1 MQTIKCDLPETLDRI
16 HLLAIADQHGGD
28 PNSLPKLTKSRIDY
42 IKNTPNAYCLFNGDL
57 VNWASVMSISDTYG
71 ETLTPMQQ
79 IEAICKLIDPIKH
92 KTISVTPGNHE
103 FRPYKTEGID
113 ITRLACREIGIENKY
128 SELSML
134 IYVRLGKNT
143 VNKYHGRPVCY
154 AIYVNHGAGG
164 GRKPGAKVN
173 RLADMAMTVDADVY
187 IHSHTHTPMILRQG
201 YYRLD
206 TANSAVSYTDRLF
219 VNTGAAL
226 EYGGYGEAQEF
237 APASLET
244 PIITLDGTVKRA
256 TATL

>member
-1 MQTIKCDLPETLDRI
+1 MKSIKCDLPATLDRI
-16 HLLAIADQHGGD
+16 ELLAMADLHEGD
-28 PNSLPKLTKSRIDY
+28 SGSMRKLIQSRIDY
-42 IKNTPNAYCLFNGDL
+42 IKNTPNAYALFNGDL

-79 IEAICKLIDPIKH
+79 IKAISDLIAPIKD
-92 KTISVTPGNHE
+92 KTISITPGNHE

-113 ITRLACREIGIENKY
+113 ITRLACREIGIEDKY

-134 IYVRLGKNT
+134 IYIRLGKNT

-154 AIYVNHGAGG
+154 AVYVNHGSGG
-164 GRKPGAKVN
+164 GRKPGAKAN
-173 RLADMAMTVDADVY
+173 RLAEMAMTIDADVY

-206 TANSAVSYTDRLF
+206 TANSSVSYTDRLF
-219 VNTGAAL
+219 VNTGATL

-237 APASLET
+237 TPASLET